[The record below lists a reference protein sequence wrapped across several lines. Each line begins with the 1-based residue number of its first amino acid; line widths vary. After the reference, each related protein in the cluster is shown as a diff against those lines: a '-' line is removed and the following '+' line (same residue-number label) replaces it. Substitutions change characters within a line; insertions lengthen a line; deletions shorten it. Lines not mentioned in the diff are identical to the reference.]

1 MNPDSGEQWIVGDV
15 DLALKIVRG
24 VIESGDRA
32 HASVVEGAAR

>member
-24 VIESGDRA
+24 VLAQGDRVE
-32 HASVVEGAAR
+32 ASVVEGAA